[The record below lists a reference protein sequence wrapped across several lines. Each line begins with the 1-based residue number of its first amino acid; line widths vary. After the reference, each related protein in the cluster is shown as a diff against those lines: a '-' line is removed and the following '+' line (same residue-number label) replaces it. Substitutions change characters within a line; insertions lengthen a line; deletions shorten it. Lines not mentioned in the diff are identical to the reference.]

1 MDKIA
6 VAINVLDKNSIQ
18 RLKTFLNLK
27 VLNIY
32 FTKL

>member
-6 VAINVLDKNSIQ
+6 VAINVLDKNNIQ

-27 VLNIY
+27 VLY
-32 FTKL
+32 LFY